1 MVVMAMSSEALPK
14 VMAFLDKNARTIS
27 KLGINYQQYRLIV
40 QTKFELA
47 SRDHVGLGFSVQKKV
62 SSSNHDLR
70 NSFLLYLFFG
80 LLIGAFLLVPL
91 PHLFALSSVFA
102 TIFVMVFLTMLTSYS
117 SLMLDPRDRPLYVA
131 RGVSERTLSAA
142 RITVV
147 GFYLLLNVV
156 AIGLPSVLAVVVHY
170 GPVAVLGGAIALLLL
185 GLFSFMLALFV
196 YLLVLRF
203 FDGERL
209 KNVLNMV
216 QIVMVI
222 GIYLAGQVLPRMG
235 NALGALSH
243 VQPGYYL
250 LALPSWFAGPVLL
263 TAGDISL
270 LSVGLTLLAVGV
282 TAALT
287 FLFWHNAGRFEQYLA
302 KLDQASDAPRRD
314 GWYVR
319 FCRILFTRDA
329 EERGYFDF
337 AWRVLREERDFKLR
351 VYPQL
356 AYSLIIPVIFLFTL
370 GDDGASVQSILQ
382 TSGRGG
388 AYALLMFNLA
398 LPIAI
403 YNLGFSSQPEA
414 MRLFQRV
421 PLRHDGRF
429 LRACMKVLFAR
440 LVLPLCLPL
449 VIVFA
454 LIGGLTSLIAGI
466 GILFILYGITLL
478 MGRSMVH
485 THLPFSQLFDASNQK
500 GTPGMMGIMMLIVP
514 ADMAVL
520 VLGTL
525 LHSWIVA
532 VVMLVIGIVLSIG
545 TSRMFE
551 HGVVFN
557 VRAVESSEH

>member
-1 MVVMAMSSEALPK
+1 MAMSSEVLPQ
-14 VMAFLDKNARTIS
+14 VMQFLDKNARRIS

-40 QTKFELA
+40 QTKFALA
-47 SRDHVGLGFSVQKKV
+47 SRDHVGLGFNTQKKAG
-62 SSSNHDLR
+62 SGNHDLR

-80 LLIGAFLLVPL
+80 VLIGLFLLIPL
-91 PHLFALSSVFA
+91 PHLFALSTVFA

-117 SLMLDPRDRPLYVA
+117 SLMLDPRDRPLFVA

-142 RITVV
+142 RLTVV
-147 GFYLLLNVV
+147 GFYLLLNVI
-156 AIGLPSVLAVVVHY
+156 AIGLPSVVALVVHY
-170 GPVAVLGGAIALLLL
+170 GPVAVIGGAVALLLL

-209 KNVLNMV
+209 KNILNMV
-216 QIVMVI
+216 QIVMVV
-222 GIYLAGQVLPRMG
+222 GIYLAGQVLPHMAD
-235 NALGALSH
+235 ALGALGH
-243 VQPGYYL
+243 VQAGYYL

-263 TAGDISL
+263 TAGDFNMLNVL
-270 LSVGLTLLAVGV
+270 LTVLAFGV
-282 TAALT
+282 TIALT
-287 FLFWHNAGRFEQYLA
+287 VLFWHNSSRFEQYLA
-302 KLDQASDAPRRD
+302 KLDQSSDAPRHD

-319 FCRILFTRDA
+319 FCRKLFTRGD

-356 AYSLIIPVIFLFTL
+356 AYSLIIPVVFLVTM
-370 GDDGASVQSILQ
+370 GDDGASLHSLLQSI
-382 TSGRGG
+382 GRGG

-398 LPIAI
+398 LPVAI
-403 YNLGFSSQPEA
+403 YNLGFFSQPEA

-440 LVLPLCLPL
+440 LILPLCLPL
-449 VIVFA
+449 VVIFT
-454 LIGGLTSLIAGI
+454 LIGGLQTLIAGI
-466 GILFILYGITLL
+466 GVLLSLYGITLL

-500 GTPGMMGIMMLIVP
+500 GTSSMMGVMLLIIPV
-514 ADMAVL
+514 DMGL
-520 VLGTL
+520 MFLGAF
-525 LHSWIVA
+525 LHSWILA
-532 VVMLVIGIVLSIG
+532 GIVLVVGALMALGS
-545 TSRMFE
+545 TRMFD